1 MWPKP
6 ELWRGDMARASP
18 GNDNMLIKANNYFYL
33 RTETFVEQNL
43 KGVYFKA
50 ILHCYSVET
59 LQLPKSGSST
69 KEKKNMQIVKYFIY
83 NI

>member
-1 MWPKP
+1 
-6 ELWRGDMARASP
+6 MAWSSL
-18 GNDNMLIKANNYFYL
+18 GNDNMLITANNYFYL

-59 LQLPKSGSST
+59 LLTKNGSTT